1 MTRNELIWKIDHGD
15 DIMFDVS
22 GKGYVIFTWPDDGIR
37 IGEQNSDDGDMTFQ
51 TSEDLIDNFSIKG
64 VPLADLIDK
73 IVITSYTLVR
83 DDEDATV
90 F

>member
-1 MTRNELIWKIDHGD
+1 
-15 DIMFDVS
+15 MFDVS

-37 IGEQNSDDGDMTFQ
+37 IGEQNSDGGDMTFQ